1 MTSSKHPSY
10 LQHFILTRVSEIM
23 LVLLLVVILQLI
35 FVQQLT
41 QLDEFLDVIEIKSR
55 LQQSNGLMT
64 SAGYSF
70 FSAIMNYMSGAT
82 THQYLL
88 DHTDFMGL
96 NCKQSYDILKEFG
109 FHNLEHKLLTNYLNA
124 YGPLFEFKDVFQVEL
139 FQRTNRMKVTQII
152 YNVYMLAST
161 IGPGFIRLPN
171 EVDVTQILCN
181 YIVNLGFFADMG
193 SEISAN
199 INKDLKVFEQNI
211 YKIVGVMVTLFI
223 LINLVS
229 VYMFFKQQKL
239 YFYFLDLFTH
249 LKKNV
254 LYQEIQKLKD
264 AIHQIKS
271 NATNFLKNQEF
282 SIRAIDNQ
290 FYDEFVKKDE
300 TERHFAK
307 MRQNKSNK
315 LQLPLHKVSSFVKKF
330 TLGLAFYICLIILY
344 NYLLI
349 KQIFVLIDKYKQ
361 EIKLIEYY
369 TDSILFMN
377 SVITLRE
384 FGYYYTD
391 KQFFSFL
398 PSCYQRETII
408 HLFEEKIQF
417 LANFVEV
424 NIQSDYTH
432 FMHSSE
438 FTNYIRRIQ
447 KTNLCT
453 EYSDIMMLN
462 TPFIKEVCATIL
474 DGSLTNGFQIT
485 LSRVIT
491 DLKDEYSNTN
501 FQRELRN
508 PPFPNADLMEAQLM
522 LTQLLNH
529 ATQLIK
535 QDTKDQLSSYK
546 FLIQVLLYGDF
557 LLLFMINVVFFGVIF
572 LNKSKEEYLQAKGIP
587 LLIPLRSFIFESRLY
602 SLFEGIIKQSKIID
616 N

>member
-1 MTSSKHPSY
+1 M
-10 LQHFILTRVSEIM
+10 
-23 LVLLLVVILQLI
+23 
-35 FVQQLT
+35 
-41 QLDEFLDVIEIKSR
+41 
-55 LQQSNGLMT
+55 
-64 SAGYSF
+64 
-70 FSAIMNYMSGAT
+70 
-82 THQYLL
+82 
-88 DHTDFMGL
+88 
-96 NCKQSYDILKEFG
+96 
-109 FHNLEHKLLTNYLNA
+109 
-124 YGPLFEFKDVFQVEL
+124 
-139 FQRTNRMKVTQII
+139 
-152 YNVYMLAST
+152 
-161 IGPGFIRLPN
+161 
-171 EVDVTQILCN
+171 
-181 YIVNLGFFADMG
+181 
-193 SEISAN
+193 
-199 INKDLKVFEQNI
+199 FEQNI

-271 NATNFLKNQEF
+271 NVTNFLKNQEF

-315 LQLPLHKVSSFVKKF
+315 LQLPQHKVSSFVKKF

-491 DLKDEYSNTN
+491 DLKV
-501 FQRELRN
+501 
-508 PPFPNADLMEAQLM
+508 PPPPPQSPPPQLPPPSP
-522 LTQLLNH
+522 T
-529 ATQLIK
+529 
-535 QDTKDQLSSYK
+535 
-546 FLIQVLLYGDF
+546 V
-557 LLLFMINVVFFGVIF
+557 
-572 LNKSKEEYLQAKGIP
+572 
-587 LLIPLRSFIFESRLY
+587 
-602 SLFEGIIKQSKIID
+602 SLFR
-616 N
+616 